1 MKRST
6 TLFIMGLMLIV
17 SCKAKLNNSNAGY
30 YSYKTE
36 CIGVELDG
44 SETLKS
50 WGKGSTKADAIEQA
64 YKNAINDVLFNGINN
79 GSSECNLKPLLPA
92 VNIKEKNDTYFNK
105 FFTDSGGYKTFISN
119 KDGST
124 YKLEASKLK
133 KLPGSQFT
141 YSIIVRVLRVELKQ
155 KMISE
160 GILKT
165 N

>member
-64 YKNAINDVLFNGINN
+64 YKNAIN
-79 GSSECNLKPLLPA
+79 
-92 VNIKEKNDTYFNK
+92 IKEKNDTYFNE